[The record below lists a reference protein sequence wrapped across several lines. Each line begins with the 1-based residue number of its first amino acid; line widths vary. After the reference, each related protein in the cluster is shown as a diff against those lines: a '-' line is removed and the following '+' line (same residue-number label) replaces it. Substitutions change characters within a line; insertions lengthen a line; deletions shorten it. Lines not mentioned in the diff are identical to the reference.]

1 MAMNTGELARE
12 LEDLIA
18 ALDRRVPRV
27 EQAGEVT
34 IAREAAALRARA
46 VNRLAELAEVDVAP
60 AVTRGGGSAEL
71 QPRSA
76 PAFSARRPR

>member
-34 IAREAAALRARA
+34 IAREARRCGREQSTVWRSSPQLTLRRRSGVTAIPPDHGTTLR
-46 VNRLAELAEVDVAP
+46 VSHRGLA
-60 AVTRGGGSAEL
+60 S
-71 QPRSA
+71 
-76 PAFSARRPR
+76 